1 MMHNVRLDQIHDKVA
16 ECQKNADAAKME
28 FNLEG
33 EWRTSDDDKQFGG
46 LLSFPQGELELNAD
60 FPPFLGGEGRAP
72 SALAYCFY
80 GAMSC
85 YGSTF
90 ATQAAMAGV
99 ALDEMKINLKLNV
112 DFRGALGLG
121 SFPPLKDFQFNV
133 QVKSSASDKEVQ
145 NIKQLTDERCPAIWA
160 MQNPVPFTTVVTKLD

>member
-1 MMHNVRLDQIHDKVA
+1 MHNVRVEQINEKA
-16 ECQKNADAAKME
+16 QECTQNSDAATIE

-33 EWRTSDDDKQFGG
+33 EWRVSDQEKQFGG
-46 LLSFPQGELELNAD
+46 SLSYPQGELELNAD

-80 GAMSC
+80 GDMSC

-133 QVKSSASDKEVQ
+133 QVKSSASDEEVQ
-145 NIKQLTDERCPAIWA
+145 KIKQLT
-160 MQNPVPFTTVVTKLD
+160 

>member
-1 MMHNVRLDQIHDKVA
+1 MHNVRVEQINEKA
-16 ECQKNADAAKME
+16 QECTQNSDAATIE

-33 EWRTSDDDKQFGG
+33 EWRVSDQEKQFGG
-46 LLSFPQGELELNAD
+46 SLSYPQGELELNAD

-90 ATQAAMAGV
+90 ATQAAMAGIV
-99 ALDEMKINLKLNV
+99 LDEMKINLKLNV

-160 MQNPVPFTTVVTKLD
+160 MQNPVPFTTVATKLD

>member
-1 MMHNVRLDQIHDKVA
+1 MHNVRVEQINEKA
-16 ECQKNADAAKME
+16 QECTQNSDAATIE

-33 EWRTSDDDKQFGG
+33 EWRVSDQEKQFGG
-46 LLSFPQGELELNAD
+46 SLSYPQGELELNAD

-90 ATQAAMAGV
+90 ATQAAMAGIV
-99 ALDEMKINLKLNV
+99 LDEMKINLKLNV
-112 DFRGALGLG
+112 DFSGALGLG

-133 QVKSSASDKEVQ
+133 QVKSSASDEEVQ
-145 NIKQLTDERCPAIWA
+145 KIKQLTDERCPAIWA
-160 MQNPVPFTTVVTKLD
+160 MQNPVPFTTVATKLD

>member
-1 MMHNVRLDQIHDKVA
+1 MHNVRVEQINEKA
-16 ECQKNADAAKME
+16 QECTQNSDAATIE

-33 EWRTSDDDKQFGG
+33 EWRVSDQEKQFGG
-46 LLSFPQGELELNAD
+46 SLSYPQGELELNAD

-90 ATQAAMAGV
+90 ATQAAMAGIV
-99 ALDEMKINLKLNV
+99 LDEMKINLKLNV

-133 QVKSSASDKEVQ
+133 QVKSSASDEEVQ
-145 NIKQLTDERCPAIWA
+145 KIKQLTDERCPAIWA
-160 MQNPVPFTTVVTKLD
+160 MQNPVPFSTAATKLN

>member
-16 ECQKNADAAKME
+16 ECQENADAATME

-133 QVKSSASDKEVQ
+133 QVKSSASDEEVQ
-145 NIKQLTDERCPAIWA
+145 KIKQLTDERCPAIWA
-160 MQNPVPFTTVVTKLD
+160 MQNPVPFTTSAVKTN

>member
-1 MMHNVRLDQIHDKVA
+1 MMHNVRVEQINEKVQ
-16 ECQKNADAAKME
+16 ECSENSDAATIE

-33 EWRTSDDDKQFGG
+33 EWRVSNQERQFGG
-46 LLSFPQGELELNAD
+46 SLSFPQGELELNAD

-90 ATQAAMAGV
+90 ATQAAMAGI
-99 ALDEMKINLKLNV
+99 ALDEMKISLRLSV
-112 DFRGALGLG
+112 DFRGALGIG
-121 SFPPLKDFQFNV
+121 SFPPLSGFQFDV
-133 QVKSSASDKEVQ
+133 KVKSSASNDKVQ
-145 NIKQLTDERCPAIWA
+145 MVKKLTDERCPAIWA
-160 MQNPVPFTTVVTKLD
+160 MKNPVPFATSVEKIN

>member
-1 MMHNVRLDQIHDKVA
+1 MHNVRVERINEKAQ
-16 ECQKNADAAKME
+16 ECNQDSDAATIV

-33 EWRTSDDDKQFGG
+33 EWRTSDDQKQFGG

-99 ALDEMKINLKLNV
+99 ELDEMKISLQLSV
-112 DFRGALGLG
+112 DFRGALGIG
-121 SFPPLKDFQFNV
+121 SFPPLSGFRFDVK
-133 QVKSSASDKEVQ
+133 VKSSASKDQVQ
-145 NIKQLTDERCPAIWA
+145 MVKQLTDERCPAIWA
-160 MQNPVPFTTVVTKLD
+160 MQNPVPFTTSAEKTN

>member
-1 MMHNVRLDQIHDKVA
+1 MHNVRVDQINEKA
-16 ECQKNADAAKME
+16 QECTQNSDAATIE

-33 EWRTSDDDKQFGG
+33 EWRVSDQEKQFGG
-46 LLSFPQGELELNAD
+46 SLSYPQGELELNAD

-90 ATQAAMAGV
+90 ATQAAMAGIV
-99 ALDEMKINLKLNV
+99 LDEMKINLKLNV

-121 SFPPLKDFQFNV
+121 SFPPLNGFKFNV
-133 QVKSSASDKEVQ
+133 KVKSSASDDQVQMVKE
-145 NIKQLTDERCPAIWA
+145 LTDERCPAIWA
-160 MQNPVPFTTVVTKLD
+160 MQNPVPFTTAASKML